1 MTPFLWMCMHDSG
14 PVYLA
19 KLLIMW
25 DFLNLSARASP
36 AKRKMTV
43 LSPDQPL
50 GNDIEFQRLFA
61 LSQRFG
67 FISAQVAPG

>member
-1 MTPFLWMCMHDSG
+1 
-14 PVYLA
+14 
-19 KLLIMW
+19 MW

-43 LSPDQPL
+43 LSPDHPL

-61 LSQRFG
+61 LSHRFG
-67 FISAQVAPG
+67 FISAREAPGSASYSFVETALKNV